1 MSIII
6 QKKKRVNEPTLDRTV
21 SGKALADFAFP
32 VTKIGKKGIPKE
44 NSFQIGTLDTNL
56 ISLQSK
62 HTDDPKV
69 KFDDDAKANDEERKK
84 KPKKSRLGPILNPDD
99 IDVERQVKI
108 SPEET
113 KTIIVK
119 NEEEKETAVENE
131 KVNDEI
137 NEQEKPKIIDTGATV
152 NLNDKLDALKK
163 ASGQDSIDQV
173 TSPSGVLVDIQ
184 VDEVNIEKPRK
195 KKREKENE
203 KTFTLNEKTLKDDDD
218 GKIIA
223 VEVPDT
229 IKNFGKSK

>member
-1 MSIII
+1 MGDDPMTKAYAMITDNKYAVAAGNTDPE
-6 QKKKRVNEPTLDRTV
+6 QLEKKRVNEPTLDRTV

-44 NSFQIGTLDTNL
+44 NSFQVGTLDTNL

-69 KFDDDAKANDEERKK
+69 KFDDDAKTNDEERKTK
-84 KPKKSRLGPILNPDD
+84 SKKSRLGPILNPDD
-99 IDVERQVKI
+99 IGVERQVKI

-113 KTIIVK
+113 KTIIV
-119 NEEEKETAVENE
+119 ENE
-131 KVNDEI
+131 KEDETDVENKNEEI
-137 NEQEKPKIIDTGATV
+137 NEQEKPKIIDTGATL

-195 KKREKENE
+195 KKREKEKE
-203 KTFTLNEKTLKDDDD
+203 KTFT
-218 GKIIA
+218 
-223 VEVPDT
+223 
-229 IKNFGKSK
+229 

>member
-1 MSIII
+1 MSR
-6 QKKKRVNEPTLDRTV
+6 KKRVNEPTLDRTV

-62 HTDDPKV
+62 HTEQPTV
-69 KFDDDAKANDEERKK
+69 KFDDATTKDEERKK

-99 IDVERQVKI
+99 IGVERQVKI

-113 KTIIVK
+113 KTIIV
-119 NEEEKETAVENE
+119 EKETQPEQETNDNTKGVE
-131 KVNDEI
+131 
-137 NEQEKPKIIDTGATV
+137 EQEKPKTIDTGATL

-173 TSPSGVLVDIQ
+173 TSPSGVQVDIEVPE
-184 VDEVNIEKPRK
+184 VDIEKPKK
-195 KKREKENE
+195 KKREKEKE